1 MTLEEKINAEIKQ
14 AMLAK
19 DAQKL
24 NALRAIKSAILL
36 LKTDKGGGDI
46 TPEMEIALLQKLIKQ
61 RKEAA
66 DIYKSQNRADLCDEE
81 LSQATVIEAFLP
93 EQVSEDEVRSVV
105 ARIIAETN
113 SSSVKDMG
121 KVIGLA
127 SKELAGKADN
137 KLIANVVKEV
147 LSK

>member
-93 EQVSEDEVRSVV
+93 EQVSEDEVRAVV

-137 KLIANVVKEV
+137 KLIANVVKEA